1 MVGDLLWHELETFK
15 SFFARSMSWA
25 ATESAEESARLAEID
40 NPDNDT
46 IEGVVTHPHGA
57 YSLEQVAIRSVVN
70 ELNSLCEFALQNT
83 WVAVSKQYNLPNGE
97 FIYTATRG
105 NIEKALLAQGVKVE
119 EWPRWQQV
127 LEIKEM
133 SEGFK
138 HRQRMQPFPAELQK
152 KGFEWRAAR
161 VVDPGNQE
169 MLAEYD
175 PTPSQ
180 ASEFLSAIEELLRWL
195 QRKYAL

>member
-1 MVGDLLWHELETFK
+1 MVNDLLWHELETLK
-15 SFFARSMSWA
+15 SFFARAMSWA
-25 ATESAEESARLAEID
+25 SIESAEESARLAEID

-46 IEGVVTHPHGA
+46 VEEFVTHPHGA
-57 YSLEQVAIRSVVN
+57 QSLEQVAIRSVVN

-83 WVAVSKQYNLPNGE
+83 WLAVSKQYNLPNGE

-105 NIEKALLAQGVKVE
+105 NIEKALSGHNVMVE
-119 EWPRWQQV
+119 EWPRWHQV
-127 LEIKEM
+127 IEIKEM

-138 HRQRMQPFPAELQK
+138 HRQRMQPFPPELQK
-152 KGFEWRAAR
+152 KGFEWRATR
-161 VVDPGNQE
+161 VVDPSNQE
-169 MLAEYD
+169 MLTEYD

-180 ASEFLSAIEELLRWL
+180 VSEFLNGIEELLLWL

>member
-1 MVGDLLWHELETFK
+1 MVGDLLWHELEILK
-15 SFFARSMSWA
+15 SFFARVISWVA
-25 ATESAEESARLAEID
+25 AESAEENARLAEIVR
-40 NPDNDT
+40 PDNDT
-46 IEGVVTHPHGA
+46 IESVVTHPHGA
-57 YSLEQVAIRSVVN
+57 HSFEQVAIRSVVN
-70 ELNSLCEFALQNT
+70 ELNSLCEFALQNA

-97 FIYTATRG
+97 FVHTATRG
-105 NIEKALLAQGVKVE
+105 SIEKALLVQGIRVE
-119 EWPRWQQV
+119 AWPRWQQV
-127 LEIKEM
+127 LEVKEM

-152 KGFEWRAAR
+152 KGFEWRATR

-180 ASEFLSAIEELLRWL
+180 ASAFLSAIEELLLWL
-195 QRKYAL
+195 QREYAL